1 VLESLSEETGGV
13 AYFPKSVKDV
23 DAIAAEVAKDIR
35 TQYTIAYR
43 STKSPELG
51 GYRQVHVEAK
61 AKGMGKLSVRTR
73 AGYFPKV
80 AKANGASS
88 VGSEGAALADPGK
101 RPQ

>member
-1 VLESLSEETGGV
+1 GGV

-23 DAIAAEVAKDIR
+23 DEIAAEVAKDIR

-43 STKSPELG
+43 STKSPALG
-51 GYRQVHVEAK
+51 GYREVHVEAK
-61 AKGMGKLSVRTR
+61 EKGMGRLSVRTR

-80 AKANGASS
+80 SDAASAA
-88 VGSEGAALADPGK
+88 GAAGSGTGSAGLTDPGK